1 MTSQIHVLQRDI
13 HTVWLKH
20 ERERDFHFKPKKFS
34 DVINLIRVIS
44 LFLYSFDIHFNEF
57 SYLTHHDLTFSQI
70 IYKKKKIMVS

>member
-1 MTSQIHVLQRDI
+1 MR
-13 HTVWLKH
+13 

-57 SYLTHHDLTFSQI
+57 SYLTHHDLTFSLI
-70 IYKKKKIMVS
+70 IYLKKEKDYGSINSHRNLSE